1 MKGLIKFLSIAF
13 IMTCGFSINFCV
25 EAANVNNQQIVVK
38 KNPNYQND
46 RPHSPSNQMISIE
59 YDSANHLLMFSTNT
73 NIESISATFW
83 NLSTGDVYS
92 FDVDFSDPIVYQDLA
107 GGEYEIVCISDDGQE
122 FSGYF
127 TIN

>member
-1 MKGLIKFLSIAF
+1 
-13 IMTCGFSINFCV
+13 
-25 EAANVNNQQIVVK
+25 
-38 KNPNYQND
+38 
-46 RPHSPSNQMISIE
+46 MISIE

-73 NIESISATFW
+73 NIKSISATLC

-92 FDVDFSDPIVYQDLA
+92 FDVDFSDPIVYQDLD

>member
-1 MKGLIKFLSIAF
+1 MIKKLVTILSIVL
-13 IMTCGFSINFCV
+13 CGIGSNFV
-25 EAANVNNQQIVVK
+25 SAQDKQIGTIIK
-38 KNPNYQND
+38 KGGVD
-46 RPHSPSNQMISIE
+46 VTRPHSPSNQMISIE

-73 NIESISATFW
+73 NIKSISATFC

-92 FDVDFSDPIVYQDLA
+92 FDVDFSDPIVYQDLD

>member
-1 MKGLIKFLSIAF
+1 MIKKLVTILSIAF
-13 IMTCGFSINFCV
+13 CVICGIVGNFV
-25 EAANVNNQQIVVK
+25 SAK
-38 KNPNYQND
+38 TNPSTTVTHKGGLNTN

-59 YDSANHLLMFSTNT
+59 YDSANHLLLFSTNT
-73 NIESISATFW
+73 NIESISATFC

-92 FDVDFSDPIVYQDLA
+92 FDVDFSDPIVYQDLD

-122 FSGYF
+122 FGGYF